1 MENKLKNPIHKRLAS
16 IIAVV
21 LALASITLVTG
32 CSQKP
37 AAEENAA
44 QIQAAVDKA
53 VGEAKQQFIA
63 DQQAAEKAKQ
73 DAVAQAEEKRKQEEA
88 AAAEKRQRLAEQHK
102 AAERARSQH
111 ALASTRTP
119 AHEVVCANC
128 GVVVSINAVEAE
140 GKGSGLGVIAGG
152 VLGGLL
158 GNQVGNGS
166 GRDLATIAG
175 AVGGA
180 VAGNKIEKNAKKA
193 TSHDITVKMDNGETR
208 TFNQATAP
216 SLAIDQTVKIEN
228 DRVVKF

>member
-1 MENKLKNPIHKRLAS
+1 MENILKNPIHKRFAS
-16 IIAVV
+16 IIAV
-21 LALASITLVTG
+21 LLTLASITLVTG
-32 CSQKP
+32 CSQKTS
-37 AAEENAA
+37 AEENAA

-73 DAVAQAEEKRKQEEA
+73 DAAAQAEEKRKQETTV
-88 AAAEKRQRLAEQHK
+88 AAENRQRLAEQHK

-111 ALASTRTP
+111 ALASARTP
-119 AHEVVCANC
+119 AHKAVCANC
-128 GVVVSINAVEAE
+128 GVVVSINPVETE
-140 GKGSGLGVIAGG
+140 GQGSGLGVIAGG

-193 TSHDITVKMDNGETR
+193 TSYDITVKMDNGEMR

>member
-1 MENKLKNPIHKRLAS
+1 MKNPIHKRFVNIFLA
-16 IIAVV
+16 V

-53 VGEAKQQFIA
+53 VAEAKQQFIA

-73 DAVAQAEEKRKQEEA
+73 DAAAQAEEKRKQEA
-88 AAAEKRQRLAEQHK
+88 SAAAEKKRRVAEQRK
-102 AAERARSQH
+102 AAARAQSQQSM
-111 ALASTRTP
+111 ASSTLPP
-119 AHEVVCANC
+119 AVKAVCANC
-128 GVVVSINAVEAE
+128 GVVVSINPVETE
-140 GKGSGLGVIAGG
+140 GQGSGLGVIAGG

-158 GNQVGNGS
+158 GHQVGSGS
-166 GRDLATIAG
+166 GRDLATVAG

-193 TSHDITVKMDNGETR
+193 TLYDITVRLDNGETVK
-208 TFNQATAP
+208 FNQTTVP
-216 SLAIDQTVKIEN
+216 SFAIDQRVKIEN
-228 DRVVKF
+228 GKVVKLEGQ